1 VYLLGYAFDIVIIV
15 SAQKLRWLLCCYRSI
30 IIVIDNEVADKLP
43 YMYSDVY
50 TLHNKV
56 SV

>member
-1 VYLLGYAFDIVIIV
+1 MYLLGYAFDIVIIV